1 MKIGRL
7 IALVAALGLVPLAA
21 CAQNK
26 KVTAMN
32 GENRILVAYFS
43 ATGTTERVAKTIA
56 SVTGGELFRITPTEE
71 YSSAD
76 LDWTDS
82 DSRCCRENDNPAF
95 RPAFVRTKE
104 SLDGYDTIYLGFP
117 NWWNGAPRIIN
128 TFIEAYGLKGKTVI
142 PFMTSGGSGIS
153 NSMKVFRA
161 AYPDVNWKDGKLLN
175 GASRRTVEDW
185 VNKK

>member
-82 DSRCCRENDNPAF
+82 DSRCCRENDNPAS